1 MSEKVGMERLVH
13 EGMSDRKLGK
23 KHRYYSNEYSLVK
36 HSSQLTSL
44 YEIRSHLIKTIL
56 YT

>member
-23 KHRYYSNEYSLVK
+23 NIATTQMNTV
-36 HSSQLTSL
+36 
-44 YEIRSHLIKTIL
+44 
-56 YT
+56 